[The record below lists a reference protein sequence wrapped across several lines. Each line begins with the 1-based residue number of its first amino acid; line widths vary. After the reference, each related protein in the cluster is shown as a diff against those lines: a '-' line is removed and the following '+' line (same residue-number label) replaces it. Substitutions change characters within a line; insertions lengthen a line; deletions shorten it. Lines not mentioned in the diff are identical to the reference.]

1 MDSTDNY
8 EILESVAVEMDP
20 FVDGFA
26 GVLVEFIFDGE
37 RYVLAETALSSGNC
51 LLRFCSNNWRLPYA
65 LFNARLPRPRSP
77 DRAAYADPTN

>member
-1 MDSTDNY
+1 MEVPDRC
-8 EILESVAVEMDP
+8 EVLESVAVEMDP

-26 GVLVEFIFDGE
+26 GMLFELVFDGE

-51 LLRFCSNNWRLPYA
+51 LLRFCSNNWRLAYA
-65 LFNARLPRPRSP
+65 LFNARLPRPGSP